1 MTAESPI
8 RRKPTNLSL
17 EADLVAEA
25 RRLGISLSRV
35 AEAGLRRAV
44 AEEAKLRWQEE
55 NREALLSSNAYV
67 EKHGLPL
74 AKYRMF

>member
-1 MTAESPI
+1 MPEA

-17 EADLVAEA
+17 DEDLVAAA
-25 RRLGISLSRV
+25 RRLGLNLSRV
-35 AEAGLRRAV
+35 AEDGIRRAIA
-44 AEEAKLRWQEE
+44 AEAARAWQE
-55 NREALLSSNAYV
+55 ANAEGIRQMNEYV